1 VASLNAERPELSVLV
16 RGAAPLRTMLVFFV
30 VARHL
35 PDCARR
41 LNPGIASLEQR
52 AIKAA
57 SLKPP
62 E

>member
-1 VASLNAERPELSVLV
+1 
-16 RGAAPLRTMLVFFV
+16 MLVFFV